1 MINLQN
7 KIRIET
13 SSSSMSDLVF
23 LLLIF
28 FMITSTLVRPSVLP
42 IALPETTSE
51 TTSDP
56 KDLKVEI
63 GFSGDNAQLQYVVGS
78 DLVPRENL
86 QEALLESL
94 NGLAPE
100 AAVVVSADSNVT
112 VNEIIYTL
120 SVISDINKADSE
132 HHKHKISLAAK
143 PQD

>member
-63 GFSGDNAQLQYVVGS
+63 GFSGDNTQVQYVVGEAFVQRDS
-78 DLVPRENL
+78 LFVAL
-86 QEALLESL
+86 QEALADLP
-94 NGLAPE
+94 AE
-100 AAVVVSADSNVT
+100 AAVVVSADSAVT

-120 SVISDINKADSE
+120 STLSDINKSDTL
-132 HHKHKISLAAK
+132 HHKHKVSLAAK
-143 PQD
+143 PQ